1 MLFES
6 NENVQY
12 NEGNFRIG
20 GFHMTNLYVITG
32 GTGGMGKATA
42 MRLAKG
48 NAFLL
53 ADMNEE
59 RLAQTA
65 EELTAAGAVQVEYMI
80 ADISKRE
87 SVKALADKAASMGEL
102 VGLVH
107 TAGLSP
113 TMADWKKIM
122 EVNAVGTAYILDEF
136 IHLAGPKTSAV
147 MISSMSAHMVPAT
160 PEMRTALKNP
170 LDEAFMATMEKM
182 SQGTPGGSYT
192 TSKLAVI
199 EMVKDLAWAWGEK
212 GARLNSI
219 SPGTIDTA
227 MGRQEKEESQQMA
240 VLLAHTP
247 LRREGDAD
255 EIAKAVEFLLS
266 DAASYVTGTDLL
278 VDGGTI
284 ANMARMSQA
293 MQQNQQ

>member
-1 MLFES
+1 
-6 NENVQY
+6 
-12 NEGNFRIG
+12 
-20 GFHMTNLYVITG
+20 MTKVYVITG
-32 GTGGMGKATA
+32 GTGGMGKAIA

-48 NAFLL
+48 NSFLL

-65 EELTAAGAVQVEYMI
+65 EQLKAIGATTVEYMV
-80 ADISKRE
+80 ADVSKRE
-87 SVKALADKAASMGEL
+87 SVKALADKTASMGEL
-102 VGLVH
+102 AGLVH
-107 TAGLSP
+107 TAGVSP
-113 TMADWKKIM
+113 TMADWQKIM
-122 EVNAVGTAYILDEF
+122 EINALGTAYILDEF
-136 IHLAGPKTSAV
+136 IKIAGPSTSAV

-160 PEMRTALKNP
+160 PEMRVVLKNP
-170 LDEAFMATMEKM
+170 LAENFMPTMEQM
-182 SQGTPGGSYT
+182 TQGTTQASYPL
-192 TSKLAVI
+192 SKLSVI

-227 MGRQEKEESQQMA
+227 MGRQEKQQSEQMA

-266 DAASYVTGTDLL
+266 DAASYITGTDLL

-284 ANMARMSQA
+284 ANMERMRQA
-293 MQQNQQ
+293 MQ

>member
-1 MLFES
+1 
-6 NENVQY
+6 
-12 NEGNFRIG
+12 
-20 GFHMTNLYVITG
+20 MTNVYVITG

-42 MRLAKG
+42 IRLAKKG
-48 NAFLL
+48 ALLL

-65 EELTAAGAVQVEYMI
+65 AELKEEHGATIVEYMV

-87 SVKALADKAASMGEL
+87 SVKELADKAASMGEL
-102 VGLVH
+102 AGLVH

-122 EVNAVGTAYILDEF
+122 EVNALGTAYILDEF
-136 IHLAGPKTSAV
+136 INIAGPKTAAV

-160 PEMRTALKNP
+160 PEIREAVKNP
-170 LDEAFMATMEKM
+170 LVDGFMNTMEAMTK
-182 SQGTPGGSYT
+182 GTPQASYPF
-192 TSKLAVI
+192 SKLSVI

-212 GARLNSI
+212 GARVNSL
-219 SPGTIDTA
+219 SPGTIDTQ
-227 MGRQEKEESQQMA
+227 MGRQEKEQSHQMA
-240 VLLAHTP
+240 ALLAHTP

-255 EIAKAVEFLLS
+255 EIAKVVEFLLS
-266 DAASYVTGTDLL
+266 DAASYVTGIDIL

-284 ANMARMSQA
+284 ANMARMRQA
-293 MQQNQQ
+293 MQQNQ

>member
-1 MLFES
+1 
-6 NENVQY
+6 
-12 NEGNFRIG
+12 
-20 GFHMTNLYVITG
+20 MTNVYVITG

-42 MRLAKG
+42 IRLAKKG
-48 NAFLL
+48 ALLL

-65 EELTAAGAVQVEYMI
+65 AELKEEHGATIVEYMV

-87 SVKALADKAASMGEL
+87 SVKELADKAASMGEL
-102 VGLVH
+102 AGLVH

-122 EVNAVGTAYILDEF
+122 EVNALGTAYILDEF
-136 IHLAGPKTSAV
+136 INIAGPKTAAV

-160 PEMRTALKNP
+160 PEIREAVKNP
-170 LDEAFMATMEKM
+170 LVDGFMNTMEAMTK
-182 SQGTPGGSYT
+182 GTPQASYPF
-192 TSKLAVI
+192 SKLSVI

-212 GARLNSI
+212 GARVNSL
-219 SPGTIDTA
+219 SPGTIDTQ
-227 MGRQEKEESQQMA
+227 MGRQEKEQSHQMA
-240 VLLAHTP
+240 ALLANTP

-255 EIAKAVEFLLS
+255 EIAKVVEFLLS
-266 DAASYVTGTDLL
+266 DAASYVTGTDIL

-284 ANMARMSQA
+284 ANMARMRQA
-293 MQQNQQ
+293 MQQNQ

>member
-1 MLFES
+1 
-6 NENVQY
+6 
-12 NEGNFRIG
+12 
-20 GFHMTNLYVITG
+20 MTKVYVITG

-42 MRLAKG
+42 IRLAKQG
-48 NAFLL
+48 ALLL
-53 ADMNEE
+53 ADMSEE

-65 EELTAAGAVQVEYMI
+65 EELKAIGATTVEYMV
-80 ADISKRE
+80 ADISNRE
-87 SVKALADKAASMGEL
+87 SVKALADKAAKMGEL
-102 VGLVH
+102 AGLVH

-136 IHLAGPKTSAV
+136 IKIAGPNTSAV

-160 PEMRTALKNP
+160 PELLGALKNP
-170 LDEAFMATMEKM
+170 LVDGFMDTMEAMTK
-182 SQGTPGGSYT
+182 GTNQASYPF
-192 TSKLAVI
+192 SKRSVV

-212 GARLNSI
+212 GARVNSI

-227 MGRQEKEESQQMA
+227 MGRAEKEESQQMA

-284 ANMARMSQA
+284 ANMARMRQA
-293 MQQNQQ
+293 MQQNQ

>member
-1 MLFES
+1 MS
-6 NENVQY
+6 NV
-12 NEGNFRIG
+12 
-20 GFHMTNLYVITG
+20 YVITG

-42 MRLAKG
+42 LRLVDKG
-48 NAFLL
+48 AILL

-59 RLAQTA
+59 RLQQTA
-65 EELTAAGAVQVEYMI
+65 TQLKEAGATTVEYMI
-80 ADISKRE
+80 ADVSNRE

-102 VGLVH
+102 AGLVH

-113 TMADWKKIM
+113 TLADWATIM
-122 EVNAVGTAYILDEF
+122 KVNAVGTALILDEF
-136 IHLAGPKTSAV
+136 LKIAGPKTSAV

-160 PEMRTALKNP
+160 PELRGALKNP
-170 LDEAFMATMEKM
+170 LADGFMEQMATLTN
-182 SQGTPGGSYT
+182 GTTQASYPF
-192 TSKLAVI
+192 SKISVI
-199 EMVKDLAWAWGEK
+199 EMVKDLAWIWGEK

-227 MGRQEKEESQQMA
+227 MGRSEKQESAQMA
-240 VLLAHTP
+240 TLLEHTP

-255 EIAKAVEFLLS
+255 EIAKAVGFLLS

-284 ANMARMSQA
+284 ANMARMRQA
-293 MQQNQQ
+293 MQG

>member
-1 MLFES
+1 
-6 NENVQY
+6 
-12 NEGNFRIG
+12 
-20 GFHMTNLYVITG
+20 MTKVYVITG

-48 NAFLL
+48 NTFLL

-59 RLAQTA
+59 RLAHTA
-65 EELTAAGAVQVEYMI
+65 EELKAAGAASVEYMTG
-80 ADISKRE
+80 DISNRE
-87 SVKALADKAASMGEL
+87 RVKALAEKAASMGEL
-102 VGLVH
+102 AGIVH

-122 EVNAVGTAYILDEF
+122 EVNALGTAYILDEF
-136 IHLAGPKTSAV
+136 VKIAGTGTSAV

-160 PEMRTALKNP
+160 PEIRAAVKNP
-170 LDEAFMATMEKM
+170 LAENFMQTMEMMTKGAT
-182 SQGTPGGSYT
+182 QASYPF
-192 TSKLAVI
+192 SKLSVI

-227 MGRQEKEESQQMA
+227 MGRQEKEQSEQMA
-240 VLLAHTP
+240 VLLSYTP

-266 DAASYVTGTDLL
+266 NAASYITGTDLL

-284 ANMARMSQA
+284 ANMGRMREA
-293 MQQNQQ
+293 MQQN

>member
-1 MLFES
+1 
-6 NENVQY
+6 
-12 NEGNFRIG
+12 
-20 GFHMTNLYVITG
+20 MTKVYVITG

-42 MRLAKG
+42 IRLAKQG
-48 NAFLL
+48 ALLL
-53 ADMNEE
+53 ADMSEE

-65 EELTAAGAVQVEYMI
+65 EELKAIGATTVEYMV
-80 ADISKRE
+80 ADISNRE
-87 SVKALADKAASMGEL
+87 SVKALADKAAKMGEL
-102 VGLVH
+102 AGLVH

-136 IHLAGPKTSAV
+136 IKIAGPNTSAV

-160 PEMRTALKNP
+160 PELLGALKNP
-170 LDEAFMATMEKM
+170 LVAGFMDTMEAMTK
-182 SQGTPGGSYT
+182 GTNQASYPF
-192 TSKLAVI
+192 SKRSVV

-212 GARLNSI
+212 GARVNSI

-227 MGRQEKEESQQMA
+227 MGRAEKEESQQMA

-284 ANMARMSQA
+284 ANMARMRQA
-293 MQQNQQ
+293 MQQNQ

>member
-1 MLFES
+1 
-6 NENVQY
+6 
-12 NEGNFRIG
+12 
-20 GFHMTNLYVITG
+20 MTNVYVITG

-42 MRLAKG
+42 IRLAKKG
-48 NAFLL
+48 ALLL

-65 EELTAAGAVQVEYMI
+65 AELKEEHGATIVEYMV

-87 SVKALADKAASMGEL
+87 SVKELADKAASMGEL
-102 VGLVH
+102 AGLVH

-122 EVNAVGTAYILDEF
+122 EVNALGTAYILDEF
-136 IHLAGPKTSAV
+136 INIAGPKTAAV

-160 PEMRTALKNP
+160 PEIREAVKNP
-170 LDEAFMATMEKM
+170 LVDGFMNTMEAMTK
-182 SQGTPGGSYT
+182 GTPQASYPF
-192 TSKLAVI
+192 SKLSVI

-212 GARLNSI
+212 GARVNSL
-219 SPGTIDTA
+219 SPGTIDTQ
-227 MGRQEKEESQQMA
+227 MGRQEKEQSHQMA
-240 VLLAHTP
+240 ALLAHTP

-255 EIAKAVEFLLS
+255 EIAKVVEFLLS
-266 DAASYVTGTDLL
+266 DAASYVTGTDIL

-284 ANMARMSQA
+284 ANMARMRQA
-293 MQQNQQ
+293 MQQNQ